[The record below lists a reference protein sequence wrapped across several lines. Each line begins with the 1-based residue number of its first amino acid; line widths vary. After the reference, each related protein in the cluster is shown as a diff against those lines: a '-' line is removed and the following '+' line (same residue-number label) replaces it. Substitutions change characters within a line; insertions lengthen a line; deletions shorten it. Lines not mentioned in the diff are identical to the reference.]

1 MPDHACDRGAV
12 RLDPDASR
20 SQAYQADEDVRSRG
34 SGFWLAGRFGRSP
47 AGPDAH
53 SFDHRGRKEDQRG
66 CYGTQ
71 AHRYERDARSGSG
84 IRSGEWWRRIETE
97 RFRHVM
103 PPENLKVDGVPAE
116 YPDDAADPPQ
126 PSHPLTPVAA
136 GAAWIWSI
144 TDAGCRPAHRP
155 CRMIAAD
162 CRVKTGKM
170 SVLVNPDPET
180 RWGLR
185 LGRRAG
191 PIRASRD
198 GRIVELGLHCRVNH
212 AFGKRGAHHNR
223 GEHPATDLNTPPM
236 RQMSTTPNWCRRSSA
251 SGKYLA

>member
-1 MPDHACDRGAV
+1 MWVTFGHLRPPGHIMPDHGGDRGAAH
-12 RLDPDASR
+12 LDPGASR
-20 SQAYQADEDVRSRG
+20 SPPYQACEDVRSRG
-34 SGFWLAGRFGRSP
+34 SGFWLAGRFRRSP

-126 PSHPLTPVAA
+126 PSHRQISGSQGCMDLVYHGCWLPSLLTGHA
-136 GAAWIWSI
+136 G
-144 TDAGCRPAHRP
+144 
-155 CRMIAAD
+155 
-162 CRVKTGKM
+162 
-170 SVLVNPDPET
+170 
-180 RWGLR
+180 
-185 LGRRAG
+185 
-191 PIRASRD
+191 
-198 GRIVELGLHCRVNH
+198 
-212 AFGKRGAHHNR
+212 
-223 GEHPATDLNTPPM
+223 
-236 RQMSTTPNWCRRSSA
+236 
-251 SGKYLA
+251 